1 MTTKTSFRCVPVVA
15 TLLVASS
22 FAGACKTEDPSRV
35 AIENAYPAPST
46 GSAPAN
52 VVYHAWWSATY
63 FAHPV
68 APGATSE
75 EERAVPATDTAYVVL
90 APGWDPSSGM
100 LPTSLV
106 ALKSKTPLSIG
117 RGDLLTIRVSDELF
131 TGNCAAQQPLAQD
144 DADFVTQRIFPG
156 DFEGYTYDAK
166 TCTLTAAGADAS
178 APAPADAGSDVQ
190 TSD

>member
-1 MTTKTSFRCVPVVA
+1 MTTKTSFRCAPVA
-15 TLLVASS
+15 TALLVASS
-22 FAGACKTEDPSRV
+22 FASACKTEDPSRV
-35 AIENAYPAPST
+35 AIENAYPAPSADA
-46 GSAPAN
+46 GSVPAN

-75 EERAVPATDTAYVVL
+75 EERAVPATDTVYVVL
-90 APGWDPSSGM
+90 APGWDPSSEAP
-100 LPTSLV
+100 PTSLV

-131 TGNCAAQQPLAQD
+131 TGNCAAQQPLTQD

-166 TCTLTAAGADAS
+166 TCTLTATGGADAS
-178 APAPADAGSDVQ
+178 APVPADAGSDG
-190 TSD
+190 

>member
-1 MTTKTSFRCVPVVA
+1 MTTKTSFRCVSVA
-15 TLLVASS
+15 TALLVASS
-22 FAGACKTEDPSRV
+22 FASACKTEDPSRV
-35 AIENAYPAPST
+35 AIENAYPAPSA

-52 VVYHAWWSATY
+52 VVYRAWWSATY

-75 EERAVPATDTAYVVL
+75 EERAVPATGTVYVVL
-90 APGWDPSSGM
+90 APGWDPSSETP
-100 LPTSLV
+100 PTSLV

-131 TGNCAAQQPLAQD
+131 TGNCAAQQPLTQD

-156 DFEGYTYDAK
+156 DFEGYAYDAK
-166 TCTLTAAGADAS
+166 TCTLTAATSAPDAS
-178 APAPADAGSDVQ
+178 ADAGSD
-190 TSD
+190 